1 MNTGSYN
8 SEGHLKIPKN
18 TIEYPQGIIG
28 NDHKANY
35 CRPIQMTNNIYSIPS
50 RKIDSVGKGI
60 QSFIANKI
68 RNIS

>member
-28 NDHKANY
+28 ND
-35 CRPIQMTNNIYSIPS
+35 S
-50 RKIDSVGKGI
+50 
-60 QSFIANKI
+60 
-68 RNIS
+68 